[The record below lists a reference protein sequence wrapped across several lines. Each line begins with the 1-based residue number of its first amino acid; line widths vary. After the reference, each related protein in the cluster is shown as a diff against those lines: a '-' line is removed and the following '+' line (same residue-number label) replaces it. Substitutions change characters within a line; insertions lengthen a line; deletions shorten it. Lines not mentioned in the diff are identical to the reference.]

1 MLINFRQELNM
12 KKGELRQLESQLFDS
27 NKNLRSYKRKL
38 EQTEKARIIIQNVAK
53 QTQQELEY
61 HVSDIVTMALR
72 AVFPEPYDFKMEFV
86 IKRNKTECELYFV
99 KDGELIDPLTASGGG
114 AVDVASFAL
123 RVALW
128 CLAPQRTRNTLI
140 LDEPFRFL
148 SRDLMYK
155 AGDMLKRLSEKLGL
169 QIIMVSHAEDL
180 IDGANKVFQ
189 IKIKKGIS
197 EVN

>member
-1 MLINFRQELNM
+1 
-12 KKGELRQLESQLFDS
+12 
-27 NKNLRSYKRKL
+27 
-38 EQTEKARIIIQNVAK
+38 
-53 QTQQELEY
+53 
-61 HVSDIVTMALR
+61 
-72 AVFPEPYDFKMEFV
+72 MEFI